1 MYEVTIFKNIKDTST
16 PFHRSVDIMLERIKD
31 GSSKD
36 LIVAIRKEK
45 DKDKR
50 NQLKQ
55 DLPAICFSGT
65 FNKRSD
71 DSLINHSGLIC
82 LDFDG
87 FKTKSALQAKKD
99 EMAKDLYTFSVFVSP
114 SGNGIKV
121 LVKIPSEGSSHKSF
135 FKALQKYYDCDEFD
149 ITCKNVSRVCYESF
163 DPKIYINE
171 DSEIWTEEDEE
182 ELVSYTHESRA
193 TLKLTDT
200 DETIKRL
207 RLWWEKDYGMIP
219 KQRNNNLFV
228 LAKTLCEFG
237 VDKSDAAFIILDYDP
252 NPKNKVENK
261 NTIDS
266 AYKNLSIFGTK
277 WFEDTQTL
285 NLVKQKMS
293 KGLSKKQV
301 RSFLKES
308 GVENAEAIESVINR
322 IEEDSSHHVYWEK
335 SKNGAVSVVHWKF
348 KKFLED
354 HGYYKYA
361 PEGSKSYLFVKV
373 TNNLIEPTSEEQ
385 IKDFVLDYLK
395 ELDDY
400 SVYNYFADKTRLFKE
415 DFLSFLGCVNVHF
428 MSDTKEVAYIYYQ
441 NCAVK
446 ITQDEI
452 STIDYI
458 DLPGFVWKDHCCPRN
473 FEVVSDTK
481 CDFRVFMLNICGKDL
496 GRFDSLKSTVGYLL
510 HGYKNLGYSPAVI
523 LNDELIS
530 DHPEGGT
537 GKGLFVNGIS
547 QLKKVV
553 TIDGKAFTFERNF
566 AYQLVSADTQ
576 IICFDDI
583 RKGFSFER
591 LFSIITEGI
600 TVEKKNKDA
609 IKIPFERSP
618 KVVLT
623 TNYAVRG
630 KGSSYERRKWELEL
644 SQHYSQNHTPEM
656 DFGRL
661 FFGDWDKEEW
671 LRFDNFMIECLQGY
685 LQTGLVKCAWKNLIV
700 RKFRQE
706 TDDSFHDWIT
716 DKHNEVMAWNTTLQ
730 MNELWTNFIEENP
743 DFGAYGKLKVS
754 NKEFYSW
761 LRSFA
766 LFETGKEATEG
777 RNSQGKYI
785 IFHKD
790 DVPYIEQF

>member
-1 MYEVTIFKNIKDTST
+1 MI
-16 PFHRSVDIMLERIKD
+16 LERIKN
-31 GSSKD
+31 GSSKE
-36 LIVAIRKEK
+36 LVLAIRKEK
-45 DKDKR
+45 DKEKR
-50 NQLKQ
+50 NALKQ
-55 DLPAICFSGT
+55 GLPAVCFSGT

-71 DSLINHSGLIC
+71 DSLMEHSGLIC

-87 FKTKSALQAKKD
+87 FKTKGAMNKKKD
-99 EMAKDLYTFSVFVSP
+99 EIAKDPYTYSVFISP

-121 LVKIPSEGSSHKSF
+121 LVKIPCDSSKHKSYF
-135 FKALQKYYDCDEFD
+135 QALEKYYDCEEFD

-163 DPKIYINE
+163 DPEIVICE
-171 DSEIWTEEDEE
+171 DSEIWSEESKE
-182 ELVSYTHESRA
+182 ELVPYTQESRA
-193 TLKLTDT
+193 TLKLTDSN
-200 DETIKRL
+200 ETIRRL
-207 RLWWEKDYGMIP
+207 KVWWEKEYGMIP
-219 KQRNNNLFV
+219 KQRNNNLFI

-237 VDKSDAAFIILDYDP
+237 IDKSDATFVVLGYDP
-252 NPKNKVENK
+252 NPKNQVENK
-261 NTIDS
+261 ITIDS
-266 AYKNLSIFGTK
+266 AYKNMSIFNTK

-285 NLVKQKMS
+285 NVVKSKMN

-308 GVENAEAIESVINR
+308 GVENDEVIESVINR
-322 IEEDSSHHVYWEK
+322 AEEDSSQHVFWEK
-335 SKNGAVSVVHWKF
+335 SKNGVVSVVHWKF

-361 PEGSKSYLFVKV
+361 PEGSKTYIFVKV

-385 IKDFVLDYLK
+385 IKDFVLTYLN

-400 SVYNYFADKTRLFKE
+400 SIYNYFADKTRLFKE

-428 MSDTKEVAYIYYQ
+428 MCDTKTSAYIYYQ

-446 ITQDEI
+446 ITEDEVT
-452 STIDYI
+452 TIDYI

-473 FEVVSDTK
+473 FKVIEETK
-481 CDFRVFMLNICGKDL
+481 CDFQGFMHNICGKDPS
-496 GRFDSLKSTVGYLL
+496 RFDSLKSTVGYLL

-530 DHPEGGT
+530 DNPEGGT

-553 TIDGKAFTFERNF
+553 TIDGKAFTFERSF

-609 IKIPFERSP
+609 IKIPFDRSP
-618 KVVLT
+618 KVVIT

-630 KGSSYERRKWELEL
+630 KGSSFERRKWELEL
-644 SQHYSQNHTPEM
+644 SQHYSQHHTPEM

-661 FFGDWDKEEW
+661 FFGDWDEGEW

-685 LQTGLVKCAWKNLIV
+685 LQTGLVKSEWKNLLV
-700 RKFRQE
+700 RKFRSE

-716 DKHNEVMAWNTTLQ
+716 DKHNEFMVWNSSIQ
-730 MNELWTNFIEENP
+730 MNDLWHNFIEEHP
-743 DFGAYGKLKVS
+743 DYGPYGKLKTER
-754 NKEFYSW
+754 KAFYQW
-761 LRSFA
+761 LRDYAMFA
-766 LFETGKEATEG
+766 TGTAPTEG
-777 RNSQGKYI
+777 RNNQGKFI
-785 IFHKD
+785 IFHKE